1 MSTPSSPSTPK
12 MTAEDVRAQRA
23 RDAAALRDAMRDA
36 AVSTTTT
43 TTTTDGDADAPS
55 APSEVDTA
63 TTTTTTTAAVVVRED
78 DVVSVAPDDATPGDA
93 DTAVPTTETAAEEG
107 RGAQDAREVAI
118 STDGATAVTPE
129 PAVPVPDVVLP
140 NDNGTTRPVVD
151 VSDAQVAALEDY
163 LQTGFGL
170 VHDDG
175 VDSEGVPVVTVNVTR
190 IPGWAGSGDRARS
203 MQLLTKALT
212 HVAEKGEYSVVVYF
226 GCDDRAKGVVPS
238 GAVQWLRDIHDSLPR
253 TSKKNVK
260 KVVFVNVP
268 FLASALISVTM
279 PFVSAKAAKK
289 FVWAKSLEDMDK
301 ATNYHL
307 SVNHCGER
315 FKRSIQYVG
324 ADAQA
329 TEPTPA

>member
-1 MSTPSSPSTPK
+1 MV
-12 MTAEDVRAQRA
+12 DDDGV
-23 RDAAALRDAMRDA
+23 AMEIK
-36 AVSTTTT
+36 TTVQE
-43 TTTTDGDADAPS
+43 P
-55 APSEVDTA
+55 
-63 TTTTTTTAAVVVRED
+63 AVVVVVLVVQD
-78 DVVSVAPDDATPGDA
+78 TKPSDTVISDVAAPTMEPIQTRTLTSERQPDVEQA
-93 DTAVPTTETAAEEG
+93 TETASEA
-107 RGAQDAREVAI
+107 ADASVSPRL
-118 STDGATAVTPE
+118 PPQ
-129 PAVPVPDVVLP
+129 PAV
-140 NDNGTTRPVVD
+140 DNGTTRPVVD

>member
-43 TTTTDGDADAPS
+43 MTTTTDGDADAPS

-63 TTTTTTTAAVVVRED
+63 TTTTTTTTTAVRED
-78 DVVSVAPDDATPGDA
+78 AVVSVAADDATSDDA
-93 DTAVPTTETAAEEG
+93 DAAVPTTETAAEEG

-118 STDGATAVTPE
+118 SADGATAVTPE
-129 PAVPVPDVVLP
+129 PAVPVPAVVLP

-329 TEPTPA
+329 TEPTPV

>member
-1 MSTPSSPSTPK
+1 
-12 MTAEDVRAQRA
+12 
-23 RDAAALRDAMRDA
+23 MRDA

-43 TTTTDGDADAPS
+43 MTTTTDGDADAPS

-63 TTTTTTTAAVVVRED
+63 TTTTTTTTTAVRED
-78 DVVSVAPDDATPGDA
+78 AVVSVAADDATSDDA
-93 DTAVPTTETAAEEG
+93 DAAVPTTETAAEEG

-118 STDGATAVTPE
+118 SADGATAVTPE
-129 PAVPVPDVVLP
+129 PAVPVPAVVLP

-324 ADAQA
+324 ADAQ
-329 TEPTPA
+329 TMEPTPVQ

>member
-1 MSTPSSPSTPK
+1 MEIK
-12 MTAEDVRAQRA
+12 
-23 RDAAALRDAMRDA
+23 
-36 AVSTTTT
+36 TTVQE
-43 TTTTDGDADAPS
+43 P
-55 APSEVDTA
+55 
-63 TTTTTTTAAVVVRED
+63 AVVVVVLVVQD
-78 DVVSVAPDDATPGDA
+78 TKPSDTVISDVAAPTMEPIQTRTLTSERQPDVEQA
-93 DTAVPTTETAAEEG
+93 TETASEA
-107 RGAQDAREVAI
+107 ADASV
-118 STDGATAVTPE
+118 SPQLPPQ
-129 PAVPVPDVVLP
+129 PAVAVSPKP

-175 VDSEGVPVVTVNVTR
+175 VDGEGMPVVTVNATR

-212 HVAEKGEYSVVVYF
+212 TVAEKGEYSVVVYF

-268 FLASALISVTM
+268 TLVSALISVTM

-324 ADAQA
+324 ADAQ
-329 TEPTPA
+329 TMEPTPVQ

>member
-1 MSTPSSPSTPK
+1 MV
-12 MTAEDVRAQRA
+12 DDDGV
-23 RDAAALRDAMRDA
+23 AMEIK
-36 AVSTTTT
+36 TTVQE
-43 TTTTDGDADAPS
+43 P
-55 APSEVDTA
+55 
-63 TTTTTTTAAVVVRED
+63 AVVVVVLVLQD
-78 DVVSVAPDDATPGDA
+78 TKPSDTVISDVAAPTMEPIQTRTLTSERQPDVEQA
-93 DTAVPTTETAAEEG
+93 TETASEA
-107 RGAQDAREVAI
+107 ADASVSPRL
-118 STDGATAVTPE
+118 PPQ
-129 PAVPVPDVVLP
+129 PAV
-140 NDNGTTRPVVD
+140 DNGTTRPVVD

-175 VDSEGVPVVTVNVTR
+175 VDSEGMPVVTVNATR